1 MNNHSILTLGTVQD
15 GGFPHIGC
23 NRECCNR
30 ARLNPIHSRL
40 VSSISILDSINSYA
54 WIIDVSPDIA
64 KQISILMEYNPNLNY
79 PYLSGIFLTH
89 AHIGHYMGLLYF
101 GLEALN
107 LKNIP
112 VYVLPRMKEFLYQN
126 SMFYQMIENKNII
139 IKELKNNSKIQLNEI
154 LELQPFFV
162 PHRNE
167 LSETVG
173 YKIIG
178 ENNSVIYLPDIDSW
192 SDWDVSLID
201 IIKDNDIVIIDGTFF
216 SKDEIV
222 GRNINKIPHPTIM
235 QSMNLTNQISLKD
248 KNKIFFTHLNHT
260 NKVLNSESQEYKKVI
275 TSGYNI
281 LEDGKIFNL

>member
-23 NRECCNR
+23 NLECCNR
-30 ARLNPIHSRL
+30 VRLNPIHSRL
-40 VSSISILDSINSYA
+40 VSSISILDNVNSHA

-64 KQISILMEYNPNLNY
+64 RQISILMEYIPNLNY
-79 PYLSGIFLTH
+79 PCLSGLFLTH

-107 LKNIP
+107 LKNLP
-112 VYVLPRMKEFLYQN
+112 VYVLPRMKDFLYKN

-139 IKELKNNSKIQLNEI
+139 IKELKDNSRIKLNNT

-178 ENNSVIYLPDIDSW
+178 ENSSVIYLPDIDSW
-192 SDWDVSLID
+192 SDWDISLID
-201 IIKDNDIVIIDGTFF
+201 IIKDNDVVIIDGTFF

-235 QSMNLTNQISLKD
+235 QSMDLTKGISLKD
-248 KNKIFFTHLNHT
+248 KNKVFFTHLNHT

-281 LEDGKIFNL
+281 LEDRKIFNL

>member
-23 NRECCNR
+23 NLECCNR
-30 ARLNPIHSRL
+30 VRLSPIHSRL
-40 VSSISILDSINSYA
+40 VSSISILDNINSHA

-64 KQISILMEYNPNLNY
+64 KQISILMEYIPNLNY
-79 PYLSGIFLTH
+79 PYLSGVFLTH

-112 VYVLPRMKEFLYQN
+112 IYVLPRMKEFLYQN
-126 SMFYQMIENKNII
+126 SMFYQMIESKNII

-201 IIKDNDIVIIDGTFF
+201 IIKDNDIVIIDGTLF

-222 GRNINKIPHPTIM
+222 GRNIDKIVSHFYEQGKADAIKDTAIK
-235 QSMNLTNQISLKD
+235 SKILTWALELLNQL
-248 KNKIFFTHLNHT
+248 
-260 NKVLNSESQEYKKVI
+260 
-275 TSGYNI
+275 
-281 LEDGKIFNL
+281 